1 MISNKLKLNKGSNS
15 RCRPLVES
23 ITVAGEHIN
32 GSKTVRNLGSVFDES
47 MNLEQHVKD
56 VCKSAFYHIQ
66 NISKI
71 RDCLTQNDTE
81 TLVHA
86 FISSKLDFCN
96 ALLYGLP
103 QCVIDKLQRVQ
114 NSAARLVTGT
124 CKYEHIT
131 PVLMDLHW
139 FNTSRAAYQIQDTV
153 INIQIVEWNGT

>member
-1 MISNKLKLNKGSNS
+1 
-15 RCRPLVES
+15 
-23 ITVAGEHIN
+23 
-32 GSKTVRNLGSVFDES
+32 

-66 NISKI
+66 NISKR

-114 NSAARLVTGT
+114 NLAARLVTRT
-124 CKYEHIT
+124 RKYEHIT

-139 FNTSRAAYQIQDTV
+139 LP
-153 INIQIVEWNGT
+153 VEQRIKYKILLLTYKSLNGSI